1 MKPYD
6 AVMLMLSS
14 LLLSSATIETTSTG
28 RIASKKSGCLSG
40 TGICLQGNRSGS
52 KDLQFLFRY
61 DPATASLTCII
72 DENEIIQKQPEALP
86 FFKAVRQFYVQD
98 EIILTPDIV
107 RSLTLRTAIIPP
119 GSYPLNYLGG
129 KYIIT
134 FKR

>member
-1 MKPYD
+1 MKPQVP
-6 AVMLMLSS
+6 AE
-14 LLLSSATIETTSTG
+14 LLA
-28 RIASKKSGCLSG
+28 KKSGCLSG

-52 KDLQFLFRY
+52 KDLQFLLRY

-107 RSLTLRTAIIPP
+107 KIINLADCYH
-119 GSYPLNYLGG
+119 SARFISLNYLGG